1 MRYMLLNAGEAAEDI
16 DLELS
21 SPDYPTMNG
30 ILKQPCDEGV
40 ILASPMAAPCRQAA
54 KPWIL
59 TATILASSMAFIDGT
74 VVNVA
79 LGALQREFG
88 ATLVGVQWVVEAYAL
103 FLASLALVGGSLG
116 DLYGRRRV
124 FALGIAIFAVAS
136 VACGLARDINELIV
150 ARAIQGIGAALLVP
164 GSLAIIGASFPENE
178 RGRAIGT
185 WSGMSAI
192 TGAAGPVIGGWL
204 IEHASWRWAFFLNL
218 PLAAGTLA
226 ITFWQVPE
234 SRGEIRTRRLDWPG
248 SLFVTIGLGLI
259 VFALLE
265 SSSHGWRSPWV
276 VGGLA
281 AGVVALI
288 LFVVV
293 ESRSAAPILPLELL
307 RIRNF
312 TGANLLTLFLYAAL
326 GGAMFFLPLNLIQ
339 VQGYSATAA
348 GAAMLPFILL
358 FSLLSRW
365 AGGLVDRWGP
375 KKPLVV
381 GPLIVG
387 FAFVLL
393 ALPGQGGNYWTT
405 FFPGIVLLG
414 LGMATSAAPLT
425 TVVMTSVGADRSG
438 VASGVNN
445 AMARVAA
452 LLAIAI
458 FGVAMLHTF
467 NSARD
472 RRLDS
477 LELSP
482 ESRRQLD
489 NDRAKLAATEPPPL
503 LDLETLISVRR
514 AIADSFIIGF
524 RLVLTLAAALAVLGA
539 LIAWLVIENWPQRQ
553 SGAVTLP

>member
-1 MRYMLLNAGEAAEDI
+1 
-16 DLELS
+16 
-21 SPDYPTMNG
+21 
-30 ILKQPCDEGV
+30 
-40 ILASPMAAPCRQAA
+40 
-54 KPWIL
+54 
-59 TATILASSMAFIDGT
+59 
-74 VVNVA
+74 
-79 LGALQREFG
+79 
-88 ATLVGVQWVVEAYAL
+88 
-103 FLASLALVGGSLG
+103 LG
-116 DLYGRRRV
+116 DLYGRRRI
-124 FALGIAIFAVAS
+124 FAIGIAIFAVAS
-136 VACGLARDINELIV
+136 IACGLARDIDELILARV
-150 ARAIQGIGAALLVP
+150 AQGIGAALLVP

-218 PLAAGTLA
+218 PLAAVTLA
-226 ITFWQVPE
+226 ITFWHVPE
-234 SRGEIRTRRLDWPG
+234 SRVGKRPDGLDWTG
-248 SLFVTIGLGLI
+248 ALLVTVGLGLI

-265 SSSHGWRSPWV
+265 SLNHGWRGWQV

-281 AGVVALI
+281 AGVVVLV

-293 ESRSAAPILPLELL
+293 ESRSGEPILPLDLF

-312 TGANLLTLFLYAAL
+312 TGANLLTLFLYSAL

-348 GAAMLPFILL
+348 GAALLPFILL
-358 FSLLSRW
+358 FSFLSRW

-375 KKPLVV
+375 KKPLVL

-387 FAFVLL
+387 LAFVLL
-393 ALPGQGGNYWTT
+393 ALPNLGGSYWTT

-425 TVVMTSVGADRSG
+425 TVVMTSVGADRAG

-445 AMARVAA
+445 AVARVAA

-458 FGVAMLHTF
+458 FGVAMLYAF
-467 NSARD
+467 NSALD

-477 LELSP
+477 LGLSP
-482 ESRRQLD
+482 EARLQL
-489 NDRAKLAATEPPPL
+489 NDDRVKLAALEPPPTME
-503 LDLETLISVRR
+503 LETAVSVRR
-514 AIADSFIIGF
+514 TIADSFIVGF
-524 RLVLTLAAALAVLGA
+524 RRLLMFAAALAILGA
-539 LIAWLVIENWPQRQ
+539 LVAWVAVENRLQRQ
-553 SGAVTLP
+553 SGDLMPP

>member
-1 MRYMLLNAGEAAEDI
+1 
-16 DLELS
+16 
-21 SPDYPTMNG
+21 MNG

-40 ILASPMAAPCRQAA
+40 ILASPLAAAPCRQAA

-88 ATLVGVQWVVEAYAL
+88 ATLVGVQWVVAAYAL
-103 FLASLALVGGSLG
+103 FLASLVLVGGSLG
-116 DLYGRRRV
+116 DLYGRRRI
-124 FALGIAIFAVAS
+124 FAIGIAIFAVAS
-136 VACGLARDINELIV
+136 VACGLARDINELIL
-150 ARAIQGIGAALLVP
+150 ARAAQGVGAALLVP
-164 GSLAIIGASFPENE
+164 GSLAIISASFPEDE

-218 PLAAGTLA
+218 PLAAVTLA
-226 ITFWQVPE
+226 ITFRQVPE
-234 SRGEIRTRRLDWPG
+234 SRGEMRSKRLDWPG
-248 SLFVTIGLGLI
+248 ALLVTAGLGLI

-265 SSSHGWRSPWV
+265 SSNHGWRGGRV

-281 AGVVALI
+281 AGVIALV

-293 ESRSAAPILPLELL
+293 ETRSASPILPPELF

-326 GGAMFFLPLNLIQ
+326 GGVMFFLPLNLIQ
-339 VQGYSATAA
+339 VQAYSATAA
-348 GAAMLPFILL
+348 GAALLPFILL
-358 FSLLSRW
+358 FSFLSRW
-365 AGGLVDRWGP
+365 AGGLVERWGP
-375 KKPLVV
+375 KKPLVI

-387 FAFVLL
+387 LAFVLL
-393 ALPGQGGNYWTT
+393 NLPSQGGTYWTT

-414 LGMATSAAPLT
+414 LGMATSVAPLT
-425 TVVMTSVGADRSG
+425 TVVMTSLSADRAG

-445 AMARVAA
+445 AVARVAA
-452 LLAIAI
+452 LLSIAI
-458 FGVAMLHTF
+458 FGLVMLHAF
-467 NSARD
+467 NTALD

-477 LELSP
+477 LRLPP
-482 ESRRQLD
+482 EARRQLD
-489 NDRAKLAATEPPPL
+489 DDRAKLAAMEPPHT
-503 LDLETLISVRR
+503 LDPETAASVRR
-514 AIADSFIIGF
+514 AIADAFIVGF
-524 RLVLTLAAALAVLGA
+524 RWVLALAVALAVLGA
-539 LIAWLVIENWPQRQ
+539 LIAWMVIENRVGPF
-553 SGAVTLP
+553 GNEA